1 MQQES
6 FATADLLNT
15 VAFLLSRLDTMMVM
29 MTMIIMMIM
38 VLILVLIIMILVPM
52 MLILMM
58 MILMM
63 NPCCCLQ
70 VFVLPSSVSLKT
82 GALCEVTLSCMVP
95 VKQK

>member
-29 MTMIIMMIM
+29 MTIIIMMNM
-38 VLILVLIIMILVPM
+38 VLILILIIMI
-52 MLILMM
+52 LILMM